1 MFAFDILVGERVEGD
16 GGGQV
21 ADGRCG
27 NAGEVQQDRDF
38 RPEADIKRKRP
49 RVLVRLIAEDIEL
62 VDILVWELRASD
74 AIGGAIDFI
83 EEGEDREF
91 LGAGLVV
98 PAVPAVQVVLRREEH
113 AEGLHGAVAGG
124 RLREVECVRAGVD
137 DEARLCL
144 RCVSVAIYHGNDDVL
159 RTIAQ
164 RDGLAEPFGKAC
176 CEIGREVLAI
186 DDDAQKLNVPIGIN
200 GDRDWRG
207 AAPHERGC

>member
-137 DEARLCL
+137 DEARRIRVPLDDIDLLAPDLGDDRLDGHTAVDERERTEAPSAGEGQCNGGG
-144 RCVSVAIYHGNDDVL
+144 RGHGSL
-159 RTIAQ
+159 LSPTRRSTA
-164 RDGLAEPFGKAC
+164 L
-176 CEIGREVLAI
+176 
-186 DDDAQKLNVPIGIN
+186 
-200 GDRDWRG
+200 WR
-207 AAPHERGC
+207 PRYR